1 MRLAGNLFWRT
12 PAMKFA
18 TVVAT
23 AEGDAKSFYDFAS
36 KFIVSHPKL
45 SVLLAFAAGG
55 LVGHVL

>member
-1 MRLAGNLFWRT
+1 
-12 PAMKFA
+12 MKFA